1 MIGPGRWAAAT
12 PLATLLLTAAM
23 LMISLLSA
31 YASGPEARGDAARKI
46 DGSMLADRF
55 VEFLEKKAPWPQEAM
70 EISSVRIYP
79 SRLWVPE
86 GELFIEILPPRTDT
100 FLGRVTSMISIKVD
114 GVEVRRARASA
125 HIEVFMPVVAAT
137 RYIRKGEVIAE
148 EDLVQRVMPIS
159 RLKGRY
165 LDDPGKA
172 AGKAAR
178 RTIRAGQVVSADLLR
193 EPVVMKRGQK
203 VMILAASDCLV
214 VKVPGEALENGG
226 LGDAVRVRNIMSRRT
241 VIARVRDSR
250 TVVVNF

>member
-1 MIGPGRWAAAT
+1 MLMMTLVPVHAAGPGT
-12 PLATLLLTAAM
+12 T
-23 LMISLLSA
+23 
-31 YASGPEARGDAARKI
+31 GPDNRGAAARKI

-70 EISSVRIYP
+70 EIASVRIYP

-86 GELFIEILPPRTDT
+86 GELFIEIMPPRTDT
-100 FLGRVTSMISIKVD
+100 FLGRITSMISIKVD

-172 AGKAAR
+172 VGKAAR

-193 EPVVMKRGQK
+193 EPVVMRRGQK

-226 LGDAVRVRNIMSRRT
+226 LGDTVKVRNIMSRRT

-250 TVVVNF
+250 TVVVSF